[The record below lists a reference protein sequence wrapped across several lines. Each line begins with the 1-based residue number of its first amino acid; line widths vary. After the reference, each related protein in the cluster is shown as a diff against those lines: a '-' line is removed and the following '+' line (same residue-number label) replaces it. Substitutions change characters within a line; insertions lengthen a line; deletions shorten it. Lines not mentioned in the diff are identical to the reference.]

1 MHVTHSRFYRIVSGH
16 ILQSEGIGVL
26 TGLGEKRVAQSMQAS
41 IRVRLDPAAQASHL
55 NLEHPTSERL
65 ARVARV
71 GEHALT
77 LRPCHQLLQNL
88 FDFAIDQQLASAGS
102 PLQTALDSDLAI
114 NLPSPSASGK
124 IR

>member
-16 ILQSEGIGVL
+16 ILQSEWIGVL
-26 TGLGEKRVAQSMQAS
+26 TGLGEKGVAQSMQAC

-55 NLEHPTSERL
+55 SLEHPTSERL

-71 GEHALT
+71 GEDVLT
-77 LRPCHQLLQNL
+77 LRPGQQLLQNL